1 MYQGKFDAKK
11 KKANVEVS
19 ELVAQRRANP
29 QPEYQPQL
37 QQMPPKRPQ
46 QPRPAQAQP
55 TPRKKQGPRLGG
67 TIFYTLYFLF
77 ILAFFVATYFGLQ
90 WLQGWLVNYE
100 IAQPTHKSEAVFQ
113 QLFEN
118 PDWGA
123 LYEAAGAEDSA
134 YEGKEA
140 YVAYMEEKVGGQA
153 LTMKATSGGLK
164 GKRYNIL
171 LGSEKVASFTLVN
184 HAGIET
190 EGLSFDQSKLPDW
203 QLDQVE
209 IFFTRDETYYISAVT
224 GHTVLVN
231 DVALT
236 DDNVIE
242 TVTTVGAEEYLPI
255 SVTGIST
262 STMEVSGL
270 MGLPTVT
277 VLDESGNAA
286 TLSYDEASHTFTE
299 QTTANTIT
307 DEETEVV
314 RKAIQTYS
322 LYMVEKAS
330 NAELARCF
338 DASSEIYN
346 TLTHLGELWT
356 QKMKSYE
363 FKNESFTDY
372 IRYTDDLFS
381 IRASVELHVVPQ
393 ANGDLKVFSIN
404 QSMFFRKQATGKWL
418 CFEMTNKDVSSP
430 VGKVRLTF
438 MDGETKLDSQMYDT
452 NSTKLSPPAVSVP
465 EGKIFSGWYQK
476 EVDENGKISYNMV
489 FDPDENGNVTIPNG
503 TTLKPMTLYALYE
516 DRTTTEGA

>member
-11 KKANVEVS
+11 NKNTMTAS
-19 ELVAQRRANP
+19 QLVAQRQAATA
-29 QPEYQPQL
+29 
-37 QQMPPKRPQ
+37 
-46 QPRPAQAQP
+46 RPAPLERPEP
-55 TPRKKQGPRLGG
+55 TPRPRPTGEQPQGKQSKKKSGPRLGG
-67 TIFYTLYFLF
+67 TIFYTIYFLF
-77 ILAFFVATYFGLQ
+77 ILTFFVATYFGLQ

-100 IAQPTHKSEAVFQ
+100 IAQPSHKSQAVFQ

-123 LYEAAGAEDSA
+123 LYEAAGAEDSP
-134 YEGKEA
+134 YEGKDA

-153 LTMKATSGGLK
+153 LTMKSTSGGLK
-164 GKRYNIL
+164 GKKYNIL

-190 EGLSFDQSKLPDW
+190 EGLSLDQTKLPDW

-209 IFFTRDETYYISAVT
+209 VFFTREDTYYISAVT

-236 DDNVIE
+236 DSNVIE

-255 SVTGIST
+255 GVKGIST

-286 TLSYDEASHTFTE
+286 TLRYDETNHTFTE

-322 LYMVEKAS
+322 LYMVKKAS
-330 NAELARCF
+330 NADLARCF

-346 TLTHLGELWT
+346 TMTHLGELWT

-372 IRYTDDLFS
+372 VRYTDDLFS
-381 IRASVELHVVPQ
+381 IRASVELHVTPQ
-393 ANGDLKVFSIN
+393 ANGDLKIFNIN

-452 NSTKLSPPAVSVP
+452 DSTKLSPPAVSVP